1 MKKNMVAAVALNA
14 EFHGFITNVTSF
26 FLIVYAGNT
35 TLVRKLLLLSMWP
48 LRLLFRSIV
57 VQKLYDAGEEGG
69 ESQSR
74 N

>member
-1 MKKNMVAAVALNA
+1 MEKNMVAAVALNA
-14 EFHGFITNVTSF
+14 EFHGFITNVTPF

-35 TLVRKLLLLSMWP
+35 TLVRKLLLLLMWP